1 MGRKGNKW
9 KRAEGEEELDK
20 PETGQYH
27 DEVNALF
34 LAAVCT
40 CLGTIVNESTWGDTD
55 GPTRVMHSHV
65 CTCKYNHVHASTKCA
80 LCTLLN
86 ILGPTLVH
94 RHPRSL

>member
-40 CLGTIVNESTWGDTD
+40 CLGTTVNESTWGDTD

-65 CTCKYNHVHASTKCA
+65 HASTKCA

-86 ILGPTLVH
+86 ILGPPPLH
-94 RHPRSL
+94 PHPRSL